1 MLRLILN
8 LCVAAILTVV
18 LVALMRARY
27 ARRNHEISVAEIHP
41 DLAAGEELVRDALD
55 EQQRLKSDSSGHH
68 GRGITGG

>member
-41 DLAAGEELVRDALD
+41 DLAAGEELVHDVID
-55 EQQRLKSDSSGHH
+55 EQRRREKSAKAPQEGDSEA
-68 GRGITGG
+68 

>member
-27 ARRNHEISVAEIHP
+27 ARRHHEISVAEIHP
-41 DLAAGEELVRDALD
+41 DLAAGEELVHDVLD
-55 EQQRLKSDSSGHH
+55 EQRRQKNAKAPQEGDSEA
-68 GRGITGG
+68 